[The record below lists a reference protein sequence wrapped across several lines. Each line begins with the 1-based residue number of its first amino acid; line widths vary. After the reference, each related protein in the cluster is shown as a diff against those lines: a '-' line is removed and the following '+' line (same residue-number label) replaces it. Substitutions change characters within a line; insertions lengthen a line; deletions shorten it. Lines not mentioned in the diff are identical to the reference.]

1 MIAVI
6 GFTLVPLRE
15 FQICGRILAM
25 DKTMDESAYHHICD
39 ALFGEIESLMDD
51 ADADYFR
58 SGGVLEIETAEGGKI
73 IVSRQTP
80 LREIWVAEKTA
91 GRHFRLQNGEW
102 QDTIDSRPLL
112 PYLKD
117 LATA

>member
-1 MIAVI
+1 MP
-6 GFTLVPLRE
+6 G
-15 FQICGRILAM
+15 
-25 DKTMDESAYHHICD
+25 MDESAYHHICD

-73 IVSRQTP
+73 IVSRQAP